1 MTQQT
6 TNYQLKKYDAT
17 DKPDLTDQYN
27 KSMDVIDVKLKEATD
42 QSRAASGKSDQN
54 TLKLNALGATDA
66 NTADANKTRWDKAA
80 SDAAAA
86 LQKVESIPTPETI
99 PAGLK
104 EFCTALNLTTSNA
117 NTLGTALKHFLNRTP
132 AAQNGMYT
140 AKNLA
145 ETKLTDEGLPFVPA
159 SAERQARGEG
169 R

>member
-27 KSMDVIDVKLKEATD
+27 KSMDVIDAKLKEAND
-42 QSRAASGKSDQN
+42 RSNDASQKAVQN
-54 TLKLNALGATDA
+54 TAKLNSLGVISVSTATQ
-66 NTADANKTRWDKAA
+66 NKAKWDKAA
-80 SDAAAA
+80 SDATTA
-86 LQKVESIPTPETI
+86 LQKVQSLPTLETM

-104 EFCTALNLTTSNA
+104 EFCTALGLTTSNA
-117 NTLGTALKHFLNRTP
+117 NSLGTALNHFLNRTP
-132 AAQNGMYT
+132 ATRDGGYT

-145 ETKLTDEGLPFVPA
+145 DTKLTNEGLPFVPA
-159 SAERQARGEG
+159 STGQTAEREG

>member
-27 KSMDVIDVKLKEATD
+27 KSMDVIDVKLKDATNKAW
-42 QSRAASGKSDQN
+42 SAAGKADQN
-54 TLKLNALGATDA
+54 TLKLNALGATDVS
-66 NTADANKTRWDKAA
+66 TAGANKTKWDRAA
-80 SDAAAA
+80 SDATTA
-86 LQKVESIPTPETI
+86 LQKVGSIPTPETM

-104 EFCTALNLTTSNA
+104 EFCTALGLTTSNA

-159 SAERQARGEG
+159 STEHQAMGEG